1 MKNIFKILLAVSLL
15 FSWANALKKD
25 EIQSVMNQK
34 IDAALL
40 VLKNKELTNGKKG
53 EEIIKIIDD
62 VFDYKL
68 MARIS
73 LGKKTWKSISNEKK
87 DEFIK
92 LFENKLKNSY
102 IDKLELYTDQ
112 KVKIIDL
119 VPYKKTRL
127 QLKSEVIGKDEVYK
141 INYNFYKNKKTNEWF
156 IYDVDL
162 IGVSIIQTYRKQF
175 AGLLKEKTFD
185 EMLDVLKEKETKN

>member
-1 MKNIFKILLAVSLL
+1 MKNLFKILLAVTLF
-15 FSWANALKKD
+15 FSWANAIKKD
-25 EIQSVMNQK
+25 EIQSVMNKK

-40 VLKNKELTNGKKG
+40 VLKNKELSNGKKG

-73 LGKKTWKSISNEKK
+73 LGKKTWKSISDEKK
-87 DEFIK
+87 DEFVK
-92 LFENKLKNSY
+92 LFEDKLKNSY

-112 KVKIIDL
+112 KVKIIEL
-119 VPYKKTRL
+119 VPYKKSRL

-141 INYNFYKNKKTNEWF
+141 INYNFYKNKKANEWF

-185 EMLDVLKEKETKN
+185 EMLEVLKEKETKN